1 MTVMKEYQQS
11 EPLAET
17 RRVAD
22 LDVADK
28 PREKA
33 LQNGITSLSNAELLA
48 IVFGSGLP
56 GRSVVDLS
64 RDILRDN
71 DNRLSRLARL
81 SMHEI
86 VKKYKGIGTAKAVS
100 LAAAF
105 ELGARCAL
113 DMKQLDPQVKGSDTV
128 YERLRGTMALLNYEE
143 FRVVHLNRANRIIF
157 EETVSKG
164 GTASTLVDVK
174 LVMKSALDKLSSA
187 LIFVHNHPSGNLTP
201 SAADDQLT
209 QRLRKAAELLDI
221 RVLDH
226 IIITSQGY
234 YSYNDN
240 GRL

>member
-1 MTVMKEYQQS
+1 MKEYDKPPVQTES
-11 EPLAET
+11 T
-17 RRVAD
+17 RVAD

-33 LQNGITSLSNAELLA
+33 LRQGIGALSNAELLA

-71 DNRLSRLARL
+71 DNRLSRLARM
-81 SMHEI
+81 SMHEV
-86 VKKYKGIGTAKAVS
+86 VKKYKGIGEAKAIS

-113 DMKQLDPQVKGSDTV
+113 DMKQLDPQVRGSETV
-128 YERLRGTMALLNYEE
+128 YERMRGQMELLNYEE
-143 FRVVHLNRANRIIF
+143 FRVVHLSRANRIIF
-157 EETVSKG
+157 EETVSRG

-174 LVMKSALDKLSSA
+174 LVMKSAVDKLSSG
-187 LIFVHNHPSGNLTP
+187 LIFVHNHPSGNLNP
-201 SAADDQLT
+201 SPADDKLTRQL
-209 QRLRKAAELLDI
+209 KSAAELLDI

-226 IIITSQGY
+226 IIINPHGY

>member
-1 MTVMKEYQQS
+1 MPVQTES
-11 EPLAET
+11 

-33 LQNGITSLSNAELLA
+33 LRHGISALSNAELLA

-56 GRSVVDLS
+56 GCSVVDLS

-71 DNRLSRLARL
+71 DNRLSRLARM
-81 SMHEI
+81 SMHEV
-86 VKKYKGIGTAKAVS
+86 VKKYKGIGEAKAIS

-113 DMKQLDPQVKGSDTV
+113 DMKQIDPQVKGSDTV
-128 YERLRGTMALLNYEE
+128 YQLLRGRMELLNYEE

-157 EETVSKG
+157 DEAVSRG

-174 LVMKSALDKLSSA
+174 LVMKSAIDKLSSS
-187 LIFVHNHPSGNLTP
+187 LIFVHNHPSGNLNP
-201 SAADDQLT
+201 SPADDKLTKQL
-209 QRLRKAAELLDI
+209 QRAAELLDI